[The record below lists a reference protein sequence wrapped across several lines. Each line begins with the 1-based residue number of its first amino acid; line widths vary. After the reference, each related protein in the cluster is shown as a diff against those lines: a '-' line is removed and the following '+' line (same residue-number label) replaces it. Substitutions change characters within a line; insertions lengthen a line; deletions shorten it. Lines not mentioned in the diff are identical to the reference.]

1 MLYRKFSQRKA
12 FTLVELLVVIAVIG
26 VLIALLLPAVQAAR
40 EAARRMSCQ
49 NNMKQHGLALQNFHD
64 VFSSFP
70 ASGWT
75 TTGPG
80 NPAGKF
86 VGWRALILPF
96 IEQSSLQSG
105 YDFSANW
112 WEGSNLNAAT
122 VGIEVYHCP
131 SVPDRQKTTNLVAKS
146 PRPAITVANPLATA
160 DYEAIMGVQST
171 VNATLYATAA
181 TNRCVLFRNASTR
194 FADILDGTTT
204 TLLVVECG
212 ARPLTYQGRRSRP
225 NIPNDQG
232 QSWADSEGGFSL
244 DGANQDGTLIGQGPV
259 LTPRAINATNFNE
272 PYAFHPSGANFVFAD
287 GHVQFIGDSIGLEP
301 FAAYCTRAAGEIIQP

>member
-1 MLYRKFSQRKA
+1 MPYRRAA

-26 VLIALLLPAVQAAR
+26 VLVALLLPAVQAAR

-49 NNMKQHGLALQNFHD
+49 NNMKQHGLALHNFHD
-64 VFSSFP
+64 VFGAFP

-75 TTGPG
+75 TTGLG
-80 NPAGKF
+80 NPAGKY

-105 YDFSANW
+105 YDFTSNW
-112 WEGSNLNAAT
+112 WEGANLNAAT
-122 VGIEVYHCP
+122 VPIEVYHCP
-131 SVPDRQKTTNLVAKS
+131 SVPDRQKTTNLVAKP

-181 TNRCVLFRNASTR
+181 SNRCVLFRNGRVR
-194 FADILDGTTT
+194 FADITDGTTT
-204 TLLVVECG
+204 TLLIVECG
-212 ARPLTYQGRRSRP
+212 ARPLTYQGRCYQP
-225 NIPNDQG
+225 TIPNDQG

-244 DGANQDGTLIGQGPV
+244 DGANKDGSQIGLGPI

-272 PYAFHPSGANFVFAD
+272 PYAFHTSGANFLFAD

-301 FAAYCTRAAGEIIQP
+301 FAAYCTRNAAEIISP